1 MRDYEFVR
9 NASVTV
15 VDYSDIDI
23 PVVLA
28 FGGGIIV
35 WLLLNAIEKERI

>member
-1 MRDYEFVR
+1 MSNGFKIEF
-9 NASVTV
+9 
-15 VDYSDIDI
+15 DI

-35 WLLLNAIEKERI
+35 WLLLNAIEKEKI

>member
-1 MRDYEFVR
+1 MSNSLKIDF
-9 NASVTV
+9 
-15 VDYSDIDI
+15 DI

-35 WLLLNAIEKERI
+35 WWLLNAIEKERI